1 MSPPGGARSVAV
13 VLTAALAVASCG
25 EAAPT
30 SEGASQTTQAIV
42 GGKLSPASENAVVLL
57 RNPRGDCTATLVA
70 PNLVVTA
77 RHCVSAANRAM
88 TCDERGAT
96 LAGGQSGA
104 DYEPGKLAVYVG
116 ESLARAGAL
125 PPSALG
131 RQIVHD
137 GSPTLCDHDLA
148 FVVLD
153 ESLTPAPAPLRLAA
167 PPRVG
172 ETFRAVGWGLAS
184 DPTLPTT
191 RVSRAGVV
199 VRAVGP
205 DRATTAGPRELAAT
219 EGACDGDSGSPAL
232 AESDGALL
240 GVVTRGGSPRAAKL
254 APPEACKGDDI
265 VNVYVSLAANVGTAQ
280 AAFRAAG
287 QPVPAGPAPGSG
299 PCDDGGS
306 STACGGGATPAPET
320 SCGVSAPGL
329 PRSRTTGVVALALAA
344 TLRLRR
350 RARGSR
356 TRVGAP
362 QGL

>member
-1 MSPPGGARSVAV
+1 MRRRA
-13 VLTAALAVASCG
+13 LAAATLAVALGLGAGGG
-25 EAAPT
+25 EAPG
-30 SEGASQTTQAIV
+30 SFGSPVSRGSSAIV
-42 GGKLSPASENAVVLL
+42 GGAASTSSEDAVLLL

-77 RHCVSAANRAM
+77 RHCVSSANRAM

-96 LAGGQSGA
+96 LAGGQSGV

-116 ESLARAGAL
+116 ATLARGGAL
-125 PPSALG
+125 PPAAVG

-153 ESLTPAPAPLRLAA
+153 EPLAPPPAPLRLGS
-167 PPRVG
+167 PPKVG

-184 DPTLPTT
+184 DATPPT
-191 RVSRAGVV
+191 SRGSRGGVT

-205 DRATTAGPRELAAT
+205 DKATTAGPRELAAT

-232 AESDGALL
+232 AEADGALL

-254 APPEACKGDDI
+254 TPPEACRGDDI
-265 VNVYVSLAANVGTAQ
+265 VNVYVSLAAHVPTVM

-287 QPVPAGPAPGSG
+287 QPAPAGPPSAPEASCGDGGPCAPGRLPDAS
-299 PCDDGGS
+299 C
-306 STACGGGATPAPET
+306 AVGGARGASPFA
-320 SCGVSAPGL
+320 
-329 PRSRTTGVVALALAA
+329 ALALAVA
-344 TLRLRR
+344 AALGLR
-350 RARGSR
+350 RARVSR
-356 TRVGAP
+356 GRAR